1 MTIAFASLSA
11 FLIGALSVWLFLSR
25 RFRKEARDADMALK
39 EAVAVSDALRE
50 ELGKVSASLQVEQA
64 KSGMLEKSLETFK
77 AEREKEAGMLSMV
90 FKNSAAE
97 ILKAKSEELASVN
110 SEQIRNLLDPLGR
123 KMEEFRRAVEDTRE
137 KSLKNTVAIE
147 QQIKNMME
155 QTITVG
161 REANNLASALR
172 SNNKVVGNWGE
183 VVLENLLEGMGL
195 RKDEDYVLQYTIRDS
210 DGNAVLNEDTGRKLV
225 PDVVLYLPDNKA
237 IVIDSKVSLDA
248 YVDYAGASDDTS
260 RTAALSAHRKS
271 VEAHV
276 RELAAKNYGRYIKMA
291 GRDSL
296 GYTVMFIPNEGAF
309 QLYYQN
315 FREDWHKAFDRG
327 IIISGESNLFAML
340 KIIDNTWVRVRQ
352 QKNIEEVMKIASELV
367 ERVVRFANTFDEVG
381 DVLSK
386 ALAKFEDARRS
397 LSGRVS
403 VVTSAR
409 KLEKKGVPVRENF
422 RSALMEHNDQEDN

>member
-50 ELGKVSASLQVEQA
+50 ELGKVSASLQVAQA

-155 QTITVG
+155 QTLTVG

-248 YVDYAGASDDTS
+248 YVDYAGASDDVS

-276 RELAAKNYGRYIKMA
+276 RELAAKNYSRYIKMA

>member
-50 ELGKVSASLQVEQA
+50 ELGKVSASLQVAQA
-64 KSGMLEKSLETFK
+64 KSGMLEKSLDTFK

-155 QTITVG
+155 QTLTVG

-248 YVDYAGASDDTS
+248 YVDYAGASDDVS

-276 RELAAKNYGRYIKMA
+276 RELAAKNYSRYIKMA

>member
-1 MTIAFASLSA
+1 
-11 FLIGALSVWLFLSR
+11 
-25 RFRKEARDADMALK
+25 MALK

-50 ELGKVSASLQVEQA
+50 ELGKVSASLQVAQA
-64 KSGMLEKSLETFK
+64 KSGMLEKSLDTFK

-155 QTITVG
+155 QTLTVG

-248 YVDYAGASDDTS
+248 YVDYAGASDDVS

-276 RELAAKNYGRYIKMA
+276 RELAAKNYSRYIKMA

>member
-50 ELGKVSASLQVEQA
+50 ELGKASASLQVAQA

-155 QTITVG
+155 QTLTVG

-248 YVDYAGASDDTS
+248 YVDYAGASDDVS

-276 RELAAKNYGRYIKMA
+276 RELAAKNYSRYIKMA